1 MPYGRPSPSGHGCRP
16 TRYRWTAS
24 FDPVSPRRRRR
35 RKSSRPARRP
45 RPLPAPPSRDWNE
58 TIQWALA
65 GRPCP
70 NWVISLMVDALFLS
84 LMVNFPLLIIWFFL
98 RWMADHSHALA
109 DDAAEDMLSKME
121 ETTVALRISRKTSV
135 DRPPSP
141 DEIRA
146 AWAASRRSLEG
157 KLLAGTLLS
166 NLEPVVDQS
175 YIRDEDGTI
184 VGRRAGIKG
193 WLDENC
199 PDMLPHYKALMSYK
213 ALADKLRMALGV
225 EEPDTLSGVLDFGTG
240 TAERTTETTGTTETM
255 GTAEM
260 RGTTETT
267 PETEERKGKKSGKR
281 IERRSGE
288 PKSLQVIEDMKLLKS
303 NKENVVSRVHE
314 LNKEMER
321 RGGAWT
327 KAALETALRERL
339 GLVWM
344 RRTRKRVLA
353 A

>member
-1 MPYGRPSPSGHGCRP
+1 MPYGNFSSNHGCRP
-16 TRYRWTAS
+16 TRYRWSPS
-24 FDPVSPRRRRR
+24 FTPVSPRRKRRR
-35 RKSSRPARRP
+35 SSSQPARRR
-45 RPLPAPPSRDWNE
+45 RPLPAPPSRDWSE

-65 GRPCP
+65 GKPYP
-70 NWVISLMVDALFLS
+70 NWVISLMAYALIFG
-84 LMVNFPLLIIWFFL
+84 LMVHFPLLTIVFFL
-98 RWMADHSHALA
+98 RWMADHSCTVA
-109 DDAAEDMLSKME
+109 DEAEEDVLSAMKK
-121 ETTVALRISRKTSV
+121 TTAALRITRKTSV
-135 DRPPSP
+135 DGPPSP

-146 AWAASRRSLEG
+146 AWATSRKSLEG

-193 WLDENC
+193 WLEENC

-225 EEPDTLSGVLDFGTG
+225 EEPDTLSGVLDFG
-240 TAERTTETTGTTETM
+240 
-255 GTAEM
+255 
-260 RGTTETT
+260 RGTTEGTT
-267 PETEERKGKKSGKR
+267 ATQEALETPLETVEEQVKKSEKKMEGR
-281 IERRSGE
+281 IEE
-288 PKSLQVIEDMKLLKS
+288 PKSLPIREDMKLLKT
-303 NKENVVSRVHE
+303 NKENIASRVRE
-314 LNKEMER
+314 LNTEMAR

-327 KAALETALRERL
+327 MASLEAALRERL

-344 RRTRKRVLA
+344 RRTRKRGLA

>member
-16 TRYRWTAS
+16 TRYRWTPS
-24 FDPVSPRRRRR
+24 FDPVSPRRKRR
-35 RKSSRPARRP
+35 RKSSRPARRQ
-45 RPLPAPPSRDWNE
+45 RPLPAPPSRDWND

-70 NWVISLMVDALFLS
+70 NWVISLMVDALFIS

-109 DDAAEDMLSKME
+109 DDAEEDVLSAME
-121 ETTVALRISRKTSV
+121 ETTAALRITRKTSV
-135 DRPPSP
+135 DGPPSP

-240 TAERTTETTGTTETM
+240 DKEEMTETTELSGPTETM
-255 GTAEM
+255 GTQETA
-260 RGTTETT
+260 ETT
-267 PETEERKGKKSGKR
+267 QETEERKGKKSEKR
-281 IERRSGE
+281 VIGRSGE
-288 PKSLQVIEDMKLLKS
+288 PKSLRIRKYVKLLKS
-303 NKENVVSRVHE
+303 NKVNVVSRIRK
-314 LNKEMER
+314 LNEEMAR

-327 KAALETALRERL
+327 KATLEAALRERL
-339 GLVWM
+339 GLIWM
-344 RRTRKRVLA
+344 RRSRKRLQA